1 MASQPPPQ
9 LKPNQ
14 SDAETAEAE
23 EEADVADAARP
34 LQQQIVY
41 NGEVLDIA
49 FESVRTYKEGTQS
62 LVYLDAAVSL
72 AYALLR
78 MLERWSK
85 RKGTGEMY
93 VRKKAKPKKR
103 KRGKNVPEGEGVPD
117 VEEEPE
123 DREEE
128 EVINETMFTFD
139 QFEQVR
145 SHPASPSRAAQP
157 TQWSLYTLLSDSRTQ
172 TSRARSSRT
181 SRDTRS
187 SRSPSR

>member
-1 MASQPPPQ
+1 MASQPPAAPK
-9 LKPNQ
+9 LNQ
-14 SDAETAEAE
+14 SDAETVEAE
-23 EEADVADAARP
+23 EEVDVADAARL

-62 LVYLDAAVSL
+62 L

-85 RKGTGEMY
+85 RKGMEEMY

-103 KRGKNVPEGEGVPD
+103 KGGKNVPEGEGVPD
-117 VEEEPE
+117 VEEEQE
-123 DREEE
+123 DRDEE
-128 EVINETMFTFD
+128 EVINETMFTFS

-145 SHPASPSRAAQP
+145 P
-157 TQWSLYTLLSDSRTQ
+157 
-172 TSRARSSRT
+172 
-181 SRDTRS
+181 
-187 SRSPSR
+187 

>member
-1 MASQPPPQ
+1 M
-9 LKPNQ
+9 
-14 SDAETAEAE
+14 
-23 EEADVADAARP
+23 
-34 LQQQIVY
+34 
-41 NGEVLDIA
+41 
-49 FESVRTYKEGTQS
+49 YKEGTQS
-62 LVYLDAAVSL
+62 LAYLDAAVSL

-85 RKGTGEMY
+85 QKGTGEMY

-103 KRGKNVPEGEGVPD
+103 KGGKNVPEGEGVPD

-145 SHPASPSRAAQP
+145 SRPPSPSRTVHPAEQ
-157 TQWSLYTLLSDSRTQ
+157 SLYTLLSDSRTR
-172 TSRARSSRT
+172 TSRARSLRT
-181 SRDTRS
+181 LRDTRS
-187 SRSPSR
+187 SRNPSR